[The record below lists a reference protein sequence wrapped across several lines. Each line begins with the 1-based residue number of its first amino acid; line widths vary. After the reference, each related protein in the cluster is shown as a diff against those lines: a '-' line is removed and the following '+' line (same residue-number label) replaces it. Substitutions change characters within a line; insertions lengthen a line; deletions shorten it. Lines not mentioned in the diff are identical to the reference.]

1 MAYRNCL
8 EPESFNSPLSSCI
21 ALIDGRFLHWLIG
34 DADGPSDIASRKP
47 DAQTQEPPPFSSS
60 RHRAVPLTEALT
72 RRLQAVGEH
81 ARVVRVLWYTSEP
94 VPSPAPGQVVRLV
107 PADETDGGA
116 GLVLAMARDAL
127 QLAEQRAWE
136 HLLIATDD
144 DRLLATIDA
153 VQGKG
158 LRVHALADESAVDLP
173 QLARS
178 DPNWASLLR
187 QADSRVIWTQEQGAE
202 PAGEMLAESVR
213 RHHGERDRDR
223 DRDRWG
229 ARPRGHGPGPG
240 PGFEEGDA
248 ASAAQA
254 QEVVATVRGWLAV
267 LNPAARAELAAHLPL
282 QRGMPQVADRE
293 LLQLLSQRLGRT
305 VSVPERKLMREEA
318 RRALRERG
326 VTEDGEAG
334 MRSGQP

>member
-1 MAYRNCL
+1 MPNQTRL
-8 EPESFNSPLSSCI
+8 EPRAFDLRLPACI
-21 ALIDGRFLHWLIG
+21 ALIDSCFLRWLVG
-34 DADGPSDIASRKP
+34 DGHPPSEVASRDP
-47 DAQTQEPPPFSSS
+47 VGSSQHTS
-60 RHRAVPLTEALT
+60 DPSHAWHRAEPLTETLT

-81 ARVVRVLWYTSEP
+81 ARIVRVLWYTSEP
-94 VPSPAPGQVVRLV
+94 VPSPGPGQVVRLV
-107 PADETDGGA
+107 PSDEADGGA

-127 QLAEQRAWE
+127 HLAEQRACE
-136 HLLIATDD
+136 HLLIASDD

-153 VQGKG
+153 VQSKG
-158 LRVHALADESAVDLP
+158 VRVHALADESAADLP
-173 QLARS
+173 LLAQS

-202 PAGEMLAESVR
+202 PAGEMLAEPVR

-229 ARPRGHGPGPG
+229 ARPRGHGTGPG

-254 QEVVATVRGWLAV
+254 QEVVATVHGWLAD
-267 LNPAARAELAAHLPL
+267 LNSAAQAALAAQLPL
-282 QRGMPQVADRE
+282 QRGLPQEADRE
-293 LLQLLSQRLGRT
+293 LLQRLSQRLGRT

-326 VTEDGEAG
+326 VTEDDEAG
-334 MRSGQP
+334 MLSGQP